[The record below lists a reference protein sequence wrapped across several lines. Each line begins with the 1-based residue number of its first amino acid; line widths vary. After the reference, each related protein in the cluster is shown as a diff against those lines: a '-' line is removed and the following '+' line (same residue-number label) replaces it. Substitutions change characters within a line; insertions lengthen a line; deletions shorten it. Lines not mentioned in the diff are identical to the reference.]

1 MTESRQP
8 QDPAMAVTWLCEC
21 GTQVK
26 SDRSEERARDSVW
39 KGLPREMGVLAPT
52 AAVGVGWPWV
62 SHSAFRAWMKV
73 LLIWQQ
79 GDGWMNGPCRMG
91 RGAFNP
97 VCQARVMMIRTPEFD
112 SDCLSW
118 EKEKSVSP
126 HDSSHNS
133 PPDKQGP

>member
-1 MTESRQP
+1 
-8 QDPAMAVTWLCEC
+8 
-21 GTQVK
+21 
-26 SDRSEERARDSVW
+26 
-39 KGLPREMGVLAPT
+39 
-52 AAVGVGWPWV
+52 
-62 SHSAFRAWMKV
+62 
-73 LLIWQQ
+73 
-79 GDGWMNGPCRMG
+79 MNGPCSMG